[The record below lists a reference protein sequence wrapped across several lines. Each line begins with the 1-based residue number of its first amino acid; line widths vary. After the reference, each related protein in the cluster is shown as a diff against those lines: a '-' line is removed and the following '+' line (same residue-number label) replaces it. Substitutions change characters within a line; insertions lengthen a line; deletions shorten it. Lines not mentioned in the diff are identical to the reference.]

1 MCRSRRI
8 PALVSDINELC
19 KYEGYWLICIPG
31 CQAGPAIISKNGKL
45 IDEPTGE
52 EFTEQEIAQ
61 ISCFDEENG
70 TTYKRL

>member
-1 MCRSRRI
+1 MRRRSI
-8 PALVSDINELC
+8 PAVISDINVLR
-19 KYEGYWLICIPG
+19 KYEGSWVICIPG
-31 CQAGPAIISKNGKL
+31 CSRGSVIISKNGRL

-70 TTYKRL
+70 TIYRRI

>member
-1 MCRSRRI
+1 MRRRSI
-8 PALVSDINELC
+8 PAVISDINVLR
-19 KYEGYWLICIPG
+19 KYEGSWVICIPG
-31 CQAGPAIISKNGKL
+31 CPRGSVIISKNGRL

-70 TTYKRL
+70 TTYRRL